1 MGDITVTFFDDVKVA
16 LRITHSKLNTEL
28 QATIDSA
35 KAEMERAGIVKSTIL
50 DTDKLVATAIKTYC
64 QYMFASDDK
73 IKEGYFI
80 SWSYQLD
87 NLRKSKNYGYEV

>member
-1 MGDITVTFFDDVKVA
+1 MAFIDDVKVA

-73 IKEGYFI
+73 VKEGYLI